1 MCHLSDKG
9 SLIIGYLTFIIAHFY
24 DLLTTSSLVNL
35 YVIPAQA
42 GIQKKLTNRNWIPA
56 STGMTMDMLFTNRTT

>member
-1 MCHLSDKG
+1 MGNGINSGVSIKQLNPFRG
-9 SLIIGYLTFIIAHFY
+9 REIYAW
-24 DLLTTSSLVNL
+24 SLVNL

-42 GIQKKLTNRNWIPA
+42 GIQKKLINRNWIPA